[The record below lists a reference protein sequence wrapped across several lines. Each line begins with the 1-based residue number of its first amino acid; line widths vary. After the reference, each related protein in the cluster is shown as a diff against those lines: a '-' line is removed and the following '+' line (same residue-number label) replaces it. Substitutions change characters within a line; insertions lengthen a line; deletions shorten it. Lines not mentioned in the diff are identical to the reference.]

1 MKIAKNITQ
10 LIGKTPLVELEK
22 INRRLGTNFVAK
34 LEFFNPLSSIK
45 DRIALSMIEA
55 AEQQGLLLPGG
66 TVVEP
71 TSGNTGIGLAYIC
84 AYKGYRLILT
94 MPDSMSIE
102 RQNLLRAFGA
112 QIVLTPGAASM
123 GGAISA
129 AEDILAKTPN
139 SFMPQQFNNPA
150 NPSAHER
157 TTAQEIWE
165 DTDGTVQAI
174 ISGVGTGGTA
184 TGISRG
190 LKKYNPAIKIFA
202 FEPASS
208 SVMSGGRP
216 GPHKIQG
223 VGAGFI
229 PPNNDVSAIDKVVR
243 ISDEDAYHY
252 TNMLAK
258 EEGIF
263 AGISSGAA
271 LAGAVH
277 LHAKGEL
284 TDQLTVLI
292 FPDSGERYLSTKNLF
307 C

>member
-10 LIGKTPLVELEK
+10 LIGKTPLVALEK
-22 INRRLGTNFVAK
+22 INSRLGINFVAK

-45 DRIALSMIEA
+45 DRIALSMIED
-55 AEQQGLLLPGG
+55 AENNGRLLPGG

-84 AYKGYRLILT
+84 AYKGYKLVLT
-94 MPDSMSIE
+94 MPDSMSVE

-123 GGAISA
+123 AGAIAA

-139 SFMPQQFNNPA
+139 AFMPQQFNNPS
-150 NPSAHER
+150 NPLAHE
-157 TTAQEIWE
+157 TATAQEIWD
-165 DTDGTVQAI
+165 DTEGTVRAVVT
-174 ISGVGTGGTA
+174 GVGTGGTA
-184 TGISRG
+184 TGISHG
-190 LKKYNPAIKIFA
+190 LKKLDSSISIFA
-202 FEPASS
+202 YEPASS
-208 SVMSGGRP
+208 SVMNGGRP

-229 PPNNDVSAIDKVVR
+229 PKNNEVSAIDRVVKVT
-243 ISDEDAYHY
+243 DEDAYLY
-252 TNMLAK
+252 TNTLAK

-271 LAGAVH
+271 LAAAIQ
-277 LHAKGEL
+277 LHAKGEIA
-284 TDQLTVLI
+284 DQLTVLI
-292 FPDSGERYLSTKNLF
+292 FPDSGERYLSTKNLY